1 MIDSPCVGVCVC
13 DENDVC
19 IGCKRSLD
27 EIVSWNRLSDNE
39 KLICINNSN
48 ERKKFT

>member
-1 MIDSPCVGVCVC
+1 MINSPCVGLCVC

-27 EIVSWNRLSDNE
+27 EISSWTRLSDDE
-39 KLICINNSN
+39 KLICIKNS
-48 ERKKFT
+48 ESRKKFT